1 MTMEQLSPTQRE
13 ILLAIIDLYEK
24 EKKLVKS
31 KEIAD
36 VIGKDEGTVRNVISS
51 LKALGLLESKP
62 GPNGGYVP
70 TLKAYEFT
78 KASTYLPQQV
88 VLYRDDIETNIKVFS
103 IELLDITNPQ
113 GTRVL
118 LRVSGDMRSLRLG
131 DLVKVGPLPNSRLMI
146 EGRVTHM
153 DVDRKELLLDVTRM
167 VSIPKIKVGD
177 MIRNKKVIVLKPEYT
192 LKEAAKVLYS
202 EGIRGAPVV
211 DEAGK
216 VIGILTT
223 ADIMK
228 ALFEERID
236 SKVADYMRRSV
247 ISISIND
254 DIIDAINKMLVYN
267 VGRLIVLDSN
277 ERLIGILTRT
287 DILKTIAGLEK
298 AIVK

>member
-78 KASTYLPQQV
+78 KVSTYLPQQV
-88 VLYRDDIETNIKVFS
+88 ILYRDDIETNIKVFS

-177 MIRNKKVIVLKPEYT
+177 MIRNKKVIVLKPDYT

-202 EGIRGAPVV
+202 EGIRGAPVI
-211 DEAGK
+211 DDAGK
-216 VIGILTT
+216 VIGVLTT

-228 ALFEERID
+228 ALFEEKIN
-236 SKVADYMRRSV
+236 SKVADYMRKSV
-247 ISISIND
+247 ITISVND

-267 VGRLIVLDSN
+267 VGRLVVLDNN

>member
-1 MTMEQLSPTQRE
+1 MEQLSPTQRE

-78 KASTYLPQQV
+78 KVSTYLPQQV
-88 VLYRDDIETNIKVFS
+88 ILYRDDIETNIKVFS

-177 MIRNKKVIVLKPEYT
+177 MIRNKKVIVLKPDYT

-202 EGIRGAPVV
+202 EGIRGAPVI
-211 DEAGK
+211 DDAGK
-216 VIGILTT
+216 VIGVLTT

-228 ALFEERID
+228 ALFEEKIN
-236 SKVADYMRRSV
+236 SKVADYMRKSV
-247 ISISIND
+247 ITISVND

-267 VGRLIVLDSN
+267 VGRLVVLDNN

>member
-78 KASTYLPQQV
+78 KASSYLPQQV
-88 VLYRDDIETNIKVFS
+88 VLYRDDIETNIRVFS

-118 LRVSGDMRSLRLG
+118 LRVNGDIRSLRLG
-131 DLVKVGPLPNSRLMI
+131 DRIKVGPLPNSRLLI
-146 EGRVTHM
+146 EGNITHI
-153 DVDRKELLLDVTRM
+153 DLERKELLVDATRI

-177 MIRNKKVIVLKPEYT
+177 MIKNKKVIVLKPEYT

-211 DEAGK
+211 DDSGK

-228 ALFEERID
+228 ALFEDKID
-236 SKVADYMRRSV
+236 STVNDYMRRSV
-247 ISISIND
+247 ITISVND
-254 DIIDAINKMLVYN
+254 DIIDAINKMLIYN
-267 VGRLIVLDSN
+267 VGRLIVLDDN
-277 ERLIGILTRT
+277 GRLIGIMTRT

-298 AIVK
+298 ALSK

>member
-13 ILLAIIDLYEK
+13 ILLAIIDLYER

-88 VLYRDDIETNIKVFS
+88 ILYRDDIETNIKVFS

-192 LKEAAKVLYS
+192 LKDAAKILYS

-228 ALFEERID
+228 ALFEEKIE

-247 ISISIND
+247 ITISVND

-298 AIVK
+298 AIAK

>member
-167 VSIPKIKVGD
+167 VSVPKIKVGD

-211 DEAGK
+211 DETGK

-228 ALFEERID
+228 ALFEERIE

-247 ISISIND
+247 ITISVND

-267 VGRLIVLDSN
+267 VGRLIVLDN
-277 ERLIGILTRT
+277 GERLIGILTRT

-298 AIVK
+298 AIAK